1 MRKSSMPAL
10 VSSTPAPIPPN
21 PAPMINTSW
30 SMFAVTVWLL
40 FGESIE
46 HGTELT
52 MLDDYEISTLFG

>member
-1 MRKSSMPAL
+1 
-10 VSSTPAPIPPN
+10 
-21 PAPMINTSW
+21 
-30 SMFAVTVWLL
+30 MFAVTVWLL